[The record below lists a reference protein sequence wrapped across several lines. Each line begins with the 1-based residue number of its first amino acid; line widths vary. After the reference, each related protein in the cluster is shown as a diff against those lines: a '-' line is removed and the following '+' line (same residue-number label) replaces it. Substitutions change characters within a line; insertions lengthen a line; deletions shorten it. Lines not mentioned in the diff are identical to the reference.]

1 MFGYVKVAE
10 DELKVKEIKRYH
22 SYYCG
27 LCRQIAC
34 YSQASRL
41 MLSYDMVFLTLLIE
55 ADTPQDM
62 KACKRKVFR
71 RCKKACGDFKLK
83 YIAAISIFLL
93 YDKLKNDVLD
103 GERIKSFV
111 MGVISPGYKK
121 AAAEFPEIHERIT
134 SSMQSLYILEQQRC
148 KDFQTLE
155 WCFAGCF
162 SDMFVLAPGEDEF
175 ASVRAEIAYHV
186 AAWVYLF
193 DMLVDLEKDKKTNDF
208 NAILLQENEEK
219 GKREVAGRLTAHIAR
234 AAELIEL
241 LPYSPNV
248 AIIANIVTLGLPVQ
262 QEKGVCG

>member
-10 DELKVKEIKRYH
+10 DELKVKEVKRYN

-41 MLSYDMVFLTLLIE
+41 MLSYDMVFLALLME

-71 RCKKACGDFKLK
+71 RCKKACGDLKLK

-93 YDKLKNDVLD
+93 YYKLKNDVLD
-103 GERIKSFV
+103 GERIKSFY

-121 AAAEFPEIHERIT
+121 AAAEYPEIHEKIA
-134 SSMQSLYILEQQRC
+134 SSMQMLYVLEQQKC
-148 KDFQTLE
+148 KDFMVLE
-155 WCFAGCF
+155 QCFAGCF
-162 SDMFVLAPGEDEF
+162 SDMFALAPGEDAF
-175 ASVRAEIAYHV
+175 SSVRGEIAYHV

-193 DMLVDLEKDKKTNDF
+193 DMLEDMEKDRASNDF
-208 NAILLQENEEK
+208 NAILLQDDEEK
-219 GKREVAGRLTAHIAR
+219 GRSELSGRLTAHIAR

-241 LPYSPNV
+241 LPYSPNT
-248 AIIANIVTLGLPVQ
+248 AIVTNIVALGLPVQ
-262 QEKGVCG
+262 QEKKLCG